1 MGVWTKDLALAFR
14 GLSKRPGFSILVVL
28 MLGGGVGAAT
38 ALFSVFRTVFLE
50 PLPLPDP
57 DELVV
62 VMQTGNF
69 GCCGPASGP
78 DYLDWV
84 ERERS
89 FSGMAALAPGFANL
103 TGLDEPRRVHFTH
116 VTPSAFSLLGVAPLL
131 GRTLVAGDA
140 AEGEGVAVLS
150 HSLWQT
156 AFGGR
161 SDVLGTTMEVD
172 GESRTIVG
180 VMPEGF
186 DVPSPWARTE
196 RHLFYLP
203 FPDAEL
209 QDNRGNHSFPVIARL
224 DDGVA
229 LEAAQSDM
237 ERIMREL
244 AEEYPATN
252 EDRSALVFTVHD
264 YLYGSLGQQLG
275 LILGAALVVLLIAC
289 GNVAGLQLARAAG
302 REGELAVRSAMG
314 ASRWAVTRL
323 LFSESLVLAAL
334 GGVVGIGVAFVGLA
348 GLSRVLPAS
357 MPRVEALGIDTVA
370 LLFALGMAGLTA
382 VVFGMLPALLASRT
396 EIATAVREGGA
407 SSLAPRKERLRDV
420 FIVGQ
425 IALGLVLANGAAVL
439 VRSYVRVQGQE
450 YGFHAEGVVT
460 FAVTPEGPRYDES
473 DAAER
478 YLLETGAAVAAVPGV
493 STAGFVSRLPLAGGS
508 NGNVLVEG
516 RGPRANNNE
525 GPLVEVTSVAGDY
538 FETMGIPLLRGR
550 LLLPTDSVAD
560 AVGVVVNDAMV
571 QEVWPDEDPLGKRFS
586 FSDDPPNWLTVVGV
600 VGDVRQW
607 GPEQAALAQAYLPY
621 RRGWSRGGFVVARVE
636 GDPITVVPAVRRA
649 ALGVDPTQPPSEIEG
664 MDDRVERALGQ
675 RRFYTTLIGLFA
687 VAALVL
693 AGAGIYGTVSYF
705 VARRRPELGI
715 RMALGA
721 GGSGIVALV
730 VRRGL
735 RLAVWGVGIGLLGAW
750 ASTSLVESLVYG
762 VGALELPVLLGGC
775 VLLGTMAVGASAL
788 PALRAVRVSPLLAL
802 RRE

>member
-1 MGVWTKDLALAFR
+1 
-14 GLSKRPGFSILVVL
+14 
-28 MLGGGVGAAT
+28 
-38 ALFSVFRTVFLE
+38 
-50 PLPLPDP
+50 
-57 DELVV
+57 
-62 VMQTGNF
+62 
-69 GCCGPASGP
+69 
-78 DYLDWV
+78 
-84 ERERS
+84 
-89 FSGMAALAPGFANL
+89 
-103 TGLDEPRRVHFTH
+103 
-116 VTPSAFSLLGVAPLL
+116 
-131 GRTLVAGDA
+131 
-140 AEGEGVAVLS
+140 
-150 HSLWQT
+150 
-156 AFGGR
+156 
-161 SDVLGTTMEVD
+161 
-172 GESRTIVG
+172 
-180 VMPEGF
+180 
-186 DVPSPWARTE
+186 
-196 RHLFYLP
+196 
-203 FPDAEL
+203 
-209 QDNRGNHSFPVIARL
+209 
-224 DDGVA
+224 
-229 LEAAQSDM
+229 
-237 ERIMREL
+237 
-244 AEEYPATN
+244 
-252 EDRSALVFTVHD
+252 
-264 YLYGSLGQQLG
+264 
-275 LILGAALVVLLIAC
+275 
-289 GNVAGLQLARAAG
+289 
-302 REGELAVRSAMG
+302 
-314 ASRWAVTRL
+314 
-323 LFSESLVLAAL
+323 
-334 GGVVGIGVAFVGLA
+334 
-348 GLSRVLPAS
+348 
-357 MPRVEALGIDTVA
+357 
-370 LLFALGMAGLTA
+370 
-382 VVFGMLPALLASRT
+382 
-396 EIATAVREGGA
+396 
-407 SSLAPRKERLRDV
+407 
-420 FIVGQ
+420 
-425 IALGLVLANGAAVL
+425 
-439 VRSYVRVQGQE
+439 
-450 YGFHAEGVVT
+450 
-460 FAVTPEGPRYDES
+460 
-473 DAAER
+473 
-478 YLLETGAAVAAVPGV
+478 
-493 STAGFVSRLPLAGGS
+493 
-508 NGNVLVEG
+508 
-516 RGPRANNNE
+516 
-525 GPLVEVTSVAGDY
+525 LVEVTSVAGDY